1 MSERLTNQEL
11 FEALEIAQ
19 GMRSMKLMAAIAE
32 LRERRSADLTDEER
46 DALEWVRLVVRR
58 INTGM
63 LGHVRAID
71 TLDRL
76 LDQTRSAKP

>member
-1 MSERLTNQEL
+1 MSERLSNQEL

-46 DALEWVRLVVRR
+46 DALAKLLGETRDEAVRLADFSHHAVAMKALTKL
-58 INTGM
+58 IG
-63 LGHVRAID
+63 A
-71 TLDRL
+71 
-76 LDQTRSAKP
+76 SK